1 MPARWHDLHSR
12 TAPTE
17 HDAGRHDIVGHHAMR
32 VAATIVAAAL
42 VLTSCAPSLPQPAPG
57 AVPAVPPAAL
67 TVDQADRVREEI
79 GTSLASADAA
89 LSAADLAARV
99 SGPALASR
107 AAEYAVST
115 TTAGANGLTPLE
127 MDAQTV
133 VLPSTEVWP
142 RTQLV
147 VTEQPDD
154 LSSPRLLVFQQADAR
169 SQYTLWGWVRLLPGV
184 KMPATAAPTIGSQP
198 LAADATGLVATP
210 NDVVAHYADVLLN
223 GDASAFAAEFA
234 APDTYRQGIASGR
247 EPYAQ
252 IANQTKG
259 TFSETY
265 APVPEQTLVL
275 ATADGGALA
284 VSAMTTTST
293 LNFSGAS
300 LPLPPELAAVSGG
313 ALAPGAALRSTL
325 SVTYSDVLAFYIPP
339 TGATTPVQVL
349 GAEHIRT
356 SVTGS

>member
-1 MPARWHDLHSR
+1 MSVRWHDLHPRSANTR
-12 TAPTE
+12 SI
-17 HDAGRHDIVGHHAMR
+17 AGSHRAR
-32 VAATIVAAAL
+32 AAATVMAASL
-42 VLTSCAPSLPQPAPG
+42 VLTSCASSLPQPVPG

-67 TVDQADRVREEI
+67 TVDQSDRVRGEI
-79 GTSLASADAA
+79 GASLDTADAA

-115 TTAGANGLTPLE
+115 TTAGANGLTPLA

-142 RTQLV
+142 RTQFV

-154 LSSPRLLVFQQADAR
+154 LSSPQLLVFQQADAR

-223 GDASAFAAEFA
+223 GDASAFITQFA
-234 APDTYRQGIASGR
+234 APDTYRQSVASGR
-247 EPYAQ
+247 EPYAA
-252 IANQTKG
+252 IASQTGG
-259 TFSETY
+259 TFAETY
-265 APVPEQTLVL
+265 APVPEQTFAL

-284 VSAMTTTST
+284 VSAMTTSST

-313 ALAPGAALRSTL
+313 ALAPGAALRSNL
-325 SVTYSDVLAFYIPP
+325 SVTYADVIAFYIPP

-356 SVTGS
+356 SVSGS